1 MTTTFASKLI
11 GAAVLSAASAVA
23 SAAVVSSGVADIPG
37 NWAFDFDT
45 GTIGDTDGTLDIFWY
60 QASLTSRFVKPIY
73 GAQIVNLGVVNFA
86 ALTVTDLQGLTFSTT
101 PIDGSDVGNQLVFGD
116 VFAVKTTA
124 GNYAKVIV
132 SYPGFDLN
140 REHGLVFYYETLS
153 AVPEPGAA
161 ALALAGLG
169 VMGFVAG
176 KRRANRA

>member
-1 MTTTFASKLI
+1 MTTFASKFI

-37 NWAFDFDT
+37 TWAFDFDT
-45 GTIGDTDGTLDIFWY
+45 GFIGDTEGSLDIYWS
-60 QASLTSRFVKPIY
+60 QPSLTTRFVVPRY

-86 ALTVTDLQGLTFSTT
+86 ALTVTDLQALSFSST

-116 VFAVKTTA
+116 VFAVKTNA
-124 GNYAKVIV
+124 GNFAKVIV

-140 REHGLVFYYETLS
+140 RNHGLVVYYETLS

-169 VMGFVAG
+169 VVGFVAG
-176 KRRANRA
+176 KRRAHRG